1 MNSTPLIAVTGASG
15 LLGRP
20 LMTLLEDDRRYRVR
34 GAALSRA
41 GGALDRLD
49 LTDRNAVDSWLDET
63 KPTALV
69 HLAAERR
76 PDVYAKNPEAAD
88 RLNIN
93 STQALAAACASRH
106 VPLLFLSTN
115 YVFDGTAPPYHPS
128 DKPHPLNDYGKS
140 KLAGEKSVIKASS
153 RHRLLRIPMLYGPSE
168 HLEESSVTII
178 ARAFLNTDGPVSLD
192 VRQTR
197 YPAYTPDVS
206 AAILGMLPGLIDGS
220 LAGPALHF
228 CPAESFTKR
237 DMGEIMAPFV
247 GANPGRAVPDDRPP
261 SGAPR
266 PHNVG
271 LACPYLEELGLLKTT
286 PFREAISRTID
297 SIRASGGVS

>member
-1 MNSTPLIAVTGASG
+1 MYSTPLIAVTGASG

-20 LMTLLEDDRRYRVR
+20 LMTLLENDRRYRVR

-49 LTDRNAVDSWLDET
+49 LTDGNAVETWLDEM
-63 KPTALV
+63 KPTALI

-76 PDVYAKNPEAAD
+76 PDVYAQDPEAAD
-88 RLNIN
+88 RLNID
-93 STQALAAACASRH
+93 STQALAAACASRD

-115 YVFDGTAPPYHPS
+115 YVFDGTAPPYHPT
-128 DKPHPLNDYGKS
+128 DKPNPLNDYGRS
-140 KLAGEKSVIKASS
+140 KLAGETSVIKASP

-168 HLEESSVTII
+168 NLEESSVTTI
-178 ARAFLNTDGPVSLD
+178 ARAFLKTDQPVLLD

-197 YPAYTPDVS
+197 YPAYTPDVA

-237 DMGEIMAPFV
+237 DMGEIMAPLV
-247 GANPGRAVPDDRPP
+247 GADPHRAVPDDRPP

-266 PHNVG
+266 PQNVG

-286 PFREAISRTID
+286 PFREAISRTLE
-297 SIRASGGVS
+297 SIHAAGGIF